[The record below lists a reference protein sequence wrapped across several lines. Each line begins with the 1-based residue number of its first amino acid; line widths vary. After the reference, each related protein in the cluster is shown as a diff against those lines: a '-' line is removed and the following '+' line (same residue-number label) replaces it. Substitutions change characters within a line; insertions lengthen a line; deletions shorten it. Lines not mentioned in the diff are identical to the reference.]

1 MRNTNKHI
9 VNNELHHFNK
19 INIYQGVEYM
29 KHRKKKMI
37 SIFAIIS
44 IFLLLMG
51 CDNKKE
57 ETLADKAF
65 EENSK
70 TEDRAKEQEDAQM
83 EEKKDEGRQAVLKTM
98 PLYVIRLT
106 SSLDNVA
113 NDLSNKATTDKKLKD
128 NLKGIEKYAKDIQ
141 GTIEIDL
148 LPKEYKSVE
157 NNLQNLSTNSITF
170 INEAVKYHQGKDNE
184 EKVKALLSEML
195 SDIDSIRKVLPLDNT
210 DNGFYSV
217 ASMKDFIQKQ

>member
-1 MRNTNKHI
+1 MKCKNKNL
-9 VNNELHHFNK
+9 VLAFT
-19 INIYQGVEYM
+19 
-29 KHRKKKMI
+29 MI
-37 SIFAIIS
+37 I

-51 CDNKKE
+51 CENNKE

>member
-1 MRNTNKHI
+1 
-9 VNNELHHFNK
+9 
-19 INIYQGVEYM
+19 M
-29 KHRKKKMI
+29 KKGKVI
-37 SIFAIIS
+37 SIFMMLS

-51 CDNKKE
+51 CENKKE

-113 NDLSNKATTDKKLKD
+113 NDLSNKATTGKKLKD

>member
-9 VNNELHHFNK
+9 VNNELHHFNN

-65 EENSK
+65 EE
-70 TEDRAKEQEDAQM
+70 M
-83 EEKKDEGRQAVLKTM
+83 KKEGRQAVLKIM
-98 PLYVIRLT
+98 PYEVN
-106 SSLDNVA
+106 SLISNIDDVVKQL
-113 NDLSNKATTDKKLKD
+113 DNKATTDKELKE
-128 NLKGIEKYAKDIQ
+128 NLKSVEMYAKDVEKSL
-141 GTIEIDL
+141 GL
-148 LPKEYKSVE
+148 LPEEYESVE
-157 NNLQNLSTNSITF
+157 TNLKNLSKNSKTF
-170 INEAVKYHQGKDNE
+170 ITESVKFHQGKDNT
-184 EKVKALLSEML
+184 EKVKKLLSEML
-195 SDIDSIRKVLPLDNT
+195 EDFVAIKKVLPLDDE

-217 ASMKDFIQKQ
+217 SWMEEFIQK

>member
-1 MRNTNKHI
+1 
-9 VNNELHHFNK
+9 
-19 INIYQGVEYM
+19 M
-29 KHRKKKMI
+29 KKGKVI
-37 SIFAIIS
+37 SIFMMLS

-51 CDNKKE
+51 CENKKE

>member
-1 MRNTNKHI
+1 
-9 VNNELHHFNK
+9 
-19 INIYQGVEYM
+19 M
-29 KHRKKKMI
+29 KKGKVI
-37 SIFAIIS
+37 SIFMMLS

-51 CDNKKE
+51 CENKKE

-113 NDLSNKATTDKKLKD
+113 NDLSNKAATDKKLKD